1 MRIGLAC
8 CLVLAKIMINSR
20 CENPVAI
27 PSVSRSENDP
37 PGGVFSHIPLVNI
50 QKTMENH
57 HFQWVNPLFL
67 WPFSIAMLVYQ
78 RVSHIETCWV
88 PHATE
93 LRFIF
98 GATSALIRCWSGS
111 NLAQSITGTTQGSY
125 GILQQLPCHV
135 FYRFLHWGN
144 YQKAN
149 QVFD

>member
-1 MRIGLAC
+1 
-8 CLVLAKIMINSR
+8 MINSR

-78 RVSHIETCWV
+78 RVTHTIWI
-88 PHATE
+88 HQ
-93 LRFIF
+93 RWQ
-98 GATSALIRCWSGS
+98 R
-111 NLAQSITGTTQGSY
+111 
-125 GILQQLPCHV
+125 GILDFYGNFFGWENHGLPKKMV
-135 FYRFLHWGN
+135 DISIVGGN
-144 YQKAN
+144 KKELLFN
-149 QVFD
+149 SVVPSVEIS